1 MLSSLRMGYLV
12 VPCVIFQMSHDLVHR
27 KRTFYK
33 RTSENFKGSRLKWAK
48 SQGEPDRIETEK
60 KLVLSLF
67 LKLSSLGLEITS
79 NSA

>member
-1 MLSSLRMGYLV
+1 MGYLV
-12 VPCVIFQMSHDLVHR
+12 VPYVIFQMSHDLLHR
-27 KRTFYK
+27 KITFFK
-33 RTSENFKGSRLKWAK
+33 RTYENCRGSRLKWAK

-67 LKLSSLGLEITS
+67 LTFSSLGLERIS